1 MASAQ
6 DIIIETATRIQNIDE
21 QIKELQ
27 ESRKEIL
34 KDAKDNGINTKIL
47 NRAISEIRKAKKT
60 TPVEKSE
67 QELYE
72 DLLRDIITTLE

>member
-1 MASAQ
+1 MATAQ
-6 DIIIETATRIQNIDE
+6 EIIVEVATRIQNIDE

-27 ESRKEIL
+27 EGRKEIL
-34 KDAKDNGINTKIL
+34 KQAKDDGINTKLL

-67 QELYE
+67 QELYI
-72 DLLRDIITTLE
+72 DLISSVITTLE